1 MILRARVL
9 LPISQPPIDDGAV
22 WIKGNRIVE
31 VGRWRDIARSARQDA
46 VDLGDVILLP
56 GLVNAHCHLDYTDMA
71 GLIPPPKVFTTWIN
85 HIVALKGQWT
95 YSDYAHSWL
104 NGARMLLRT
113 GVTTVAD
120 SEAVPELLP
129 EVSDATP
136 LRVHSFLEM
145 TGVQTRRAPRDI
157 LREAAEKIE
166 SLPPAR
172 GKPGLS
178 PHAPYSTTPE
188 LLRLT
193 AQLAR
198 EKNWRLVTHV
208 AESAPEFEM
217 YTERRGSL
225 FDWLKH
231 QRDMSDCGRGSPV
244 EHLDRCGLLG
254 KNLLAVHANY
264 LTRDD
269 ERLLAARE
277 VSVVHCPRSHAYF
290 GHRRF
295 PIDTL
300 SAAGVNLC
308 LGTDSLASVYKKRSQ
323 PIELNLLTE
332 MQALAASNPELTPE
346 TILLMGTMNSAK
358 ALGLQGK
365 VGELSEKAAADLI
378 AVPFSGKLSDAAHA
392 VVHHSGPVAAS
403 LIDGQWAIKPD
414 LA

>member
-1 MILRARVL
+1 MILRVRVL

-22 WIKGNRIVE
+22 WIQGNRIVE
-31 VGRWRDIARSARQDA
+31 VGRWRDLAGSGQHTI
-46 VDLGDVILLP
+46 DLGSTILLP
-56 GLVNAHCHLDYTDMA
+56 GLVNAHCHLDYTEMA

-104 NGARMLLRT
+104 SGARMLLRT

-145 TGVQTRRAPRDI
+145 TGVQSRRAPRDV
-157 LREAAEKIE
+157 LGEAARKVE

-198 EKNWRLVTHV
+198 QKDWRLVTHV
-208 AESAPEFEM
+208 AESAPELEM
-217 YTERRGSL
+217 YMERRGPL
-225 FDWLKH
+225 FDWLKS
-231 QRDMSDCGRGSPV
+231 QRDMSDCGSGSPV
-244 EHLDRCGLLG
+244 HHLDRCGLLG

-264 LTRDD
+264 LTRAD
-269 ERLLAARE
+269 ERLLAAHE

-290 GHRRF
+290 GHQRF

-308 LGTDSLASVYKKRSQ
+308 LGTDSLASVYKKRAQ

-332 MQALAASNPELTPE
+332 MQALSASNPELAPE
-346 TILLMGTMNSAK
+346 TILLMGTMNGAK
-358 ALGLQGK
+358 ALGLEGK
-365 VGELSEKAAADLI
+365 LGQLSKQATADLI

-392 VVHHSGPVAAS
+392 VVHHSGPISAS
-403 LIDGQWAIKPD
+403 LIDGQWAIEPELD
-414 LA
+414 

>member
-1 MILRARVL
+1 VL
-9 LPISQPPIDDGAV
+9 LPLSQPPIDNGAV
-22 WIKGNRIVE
+22 RIRGNRIVE
-31 VGRWRDIARSARQDA
+31 VGRWRDMARSARQD
-46 VDLGDVILLP
+46 VFDLGDKILLP

-85 HIVALKGQWT
+85 HIVALKGQST

-145 TGVQTRRAPRDI
+145 TGVQTRRAPREI
-157 LREAAEKIE
+157 LRAAAEKIE
-166 SLPPAR
+166 SLPPGR

-198 EKNWRLVTHV
+198 EKNWRVATHV

-254 KNLLAVHANY
+254 QSLVAVHANY
-264 LTRDD
+264 LTPDD
-269 ERLLAARE
+269 EHLLAARE

-308 LGTDSLASVYKKRSQ
+308 LGTDSLASVYKKRSE

-332 MQALAASNPELTPE
+332 MQALAASSPGLAPE
-346 TILLMGTMNSAK
+346 TILLMGTMNGAK

-365 VGELSEKAAADLI
+365 VGELSEKASADLI
-378 AVPFSGKLSDAAHA
+378 AVAFAGKVSDAALA
-392 VVHHSGPVAAS
+392 VVHHSGPVSAS
-403 LIDGQWAIKPD
+403 VIDGQWAIKPD